1 MRLYPNLPAW
11 QRAGAATGLGCSLI
25 IAWRSRQRSWQGL
38 LGTGIGQGVALALA
52 WACGAGLVINAAT
65 FTFATVGFDAAAAAG
80 TGTVFGALL
89 ALVTGF
95 IVPSIAFGGGLALL
109 IAVAGAAVVVAIVM
123 GVAVSRLST
132 RAIRRQRQGPF
143 IAVWFSVVIPTCLG
157 AAYFSSLS
165 EIWQI
170 TGPLVLFLGL
180 LSLLNAPF
188 DWASLG
194 LTRALLR
201 RGLELGGWW
210 PYALALVDAGLAAVV
225 CRGPRAHH
233 GGRGPGF

>member
-1 MRLYPNLPAW
+1 M
-11 QRAGAATGLGCSLI
+11 T
-25 IAWRSRQRSWQGL
+25 
-38 LGTGIGQGVALALA
+38 
-52 WACGAGLVINAAT
+52 NA
-65 FTFATVGFDAAAAAG
+65 VRKGE
-80 TGTVFGALL
+80 
-89 ALVTGF
+89 
-95 IVPSIAFGGGLALL
+95 
-109 IAVAGAAVVVAIVM
+109 
-123 GVAVSRLST
+123 VAVSETSSRRWHAHLRILPHNDASREMVAQA
-132 RAIRRQRQGPF
+132 RARNA
-143 IAVWFSVVIPTCLG
+143 IAVKIGRVELLHGTVDDLPFAGDPRASARPT
-157 AAYFSSLS
+157 
-165 EIWQI
+165 WQI